1 MNDILSQ
8 DEIDALLN
16 AVGDDDEGSS
26 DSAVETEESLET
38 FEDVEPDSEHT
49 LPSDEMHKTITK
61 YDFRRPEVISKDQ
74 IRTLQMIHKTFSRS
88 LTNAFSSHLRT
99 TVEVNL
105 MAVDQLTYGEFNMS
119 LSNPTCLNTFSMEP
133 LEGLAVFEINP
144 LVVFVMIERLLGGV
158 GESPDEIRALTDIE
172 LAIFEKVT
180 LMSLEALSA
189 AWGHVQ
195 DFKVEKKDT
204 EANPQF
210 VQIVAPGETVILI
223 TLEVKMG
230 PTSGIISLCY
240 PFIMLEPL
248 VSKLSAQQWIS
259 SSKKGDDNY
268 QQAISDSLK
277 MTKLDVAAELGSVS
291 LSVRDII
298 NLKKGDV
305 VSLNRKAKDDIAIK
319 VKGKYKFFAQP
330 GIIGRYKVVKLTNP
344 IKKDTVV

>member
-16 AVGDDDEGSS
+16 AVGDDEEETL
-26 DSAVETEESLET
+26 DSAEESEITEAL
-38 FEDVEPDSEHT
+38 
-49 LPSDEMHKTITK
+49 SDDDGDMEAAGSDTEMHKTITK

-144 LVVFVMIERLLGGV
+144 LIVFVMIERLLGGL

-180 LMSLEALSA
+180 LMSLEALSS

-195 DFKVEKKDT
+195 DFNVEKKDT

-230 PTSGIISLCY
+230 PTSGIISICY

-259 SSKKGDDNY
+259 SAKKGDDNY
-268 QQAISDSLK
+268 QQAISESLK
-277 MTKLDVAAELGSVS
+277 LTKLDVAAELGSVN
-291 LSVRDII
+291 LTVRDIV

-305 VSLNRKAKDDIAIK
+305 VSLNRKAKDDVVIK
-319 VKGKYKFFAQP
+319 VKGKNKFFAQP
-330 GIIGRYKVVKLTNP
+330 GIVGRYKVVKLTDQ